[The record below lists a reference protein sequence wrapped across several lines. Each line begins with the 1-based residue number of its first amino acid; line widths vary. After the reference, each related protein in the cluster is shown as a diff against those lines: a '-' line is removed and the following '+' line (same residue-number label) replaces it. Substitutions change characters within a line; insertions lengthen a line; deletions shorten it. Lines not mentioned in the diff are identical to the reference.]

1 MVVKK
6 LKENTINNTGFGFI
20 RLQDLMTAGLQ
31 DNASCQVLARYFVFK
46 DSKLHNGR

>member
-20 RLQDLMTAGLQ
+20 RLQDRMTAGQQ
-31 DNASCQVLARYFVFK
+31 DNSSCQVLVRFWGLF
-46 DSKLHNGR
+46 